1 MALKFKPI
9 LYLEDWDRYP
19 HAVADVSS
27 RNYSWVEMAYKYQTM
42 GIQNWY
48 FFLALHNEELRGI
61 DPHSDKLTEEQQ
73 ELILL
78 ECAINPWYALREVI
92 RIPDGDNLIMLE
104 ANRGNIAMFW
114 CVFNSFITFVQQIR
128 QTGKTLNTRFLVVLF
143 HIFITKGATHV
154 LFTKGDL
161 RRDEIKYYK
170 KFRAALPKWMWYL
183 TPKDTDNQ
191 YEFTT
196 LMNENQTFSYVP
208 QGSPDDANSVGRGK
222 TPDFVNVDEP
232 PFLPNAKVSIPALI
246 ASTTASFDKARKY
259 KKFHAILYTTTA
271 GDLSTESGKYV
282 YENIKKK
289 GMFFSEMLFDA
300 DNRDDAVTII
310 MANSKCEDRS
320 APYVDISF
328 NHLQLGKTNDWLKG
342 KIATTP
348 GTRDQIKRDFL
359 GQWTFGST
367 SNPIPEKL
375 LNRIRD
381 NINSTPIVVT
391 DEKYRYQVKYHREV
405 DYVKSRQAILGLDTS
420 NAVGRDAI
428 TGVLVDVETSETL
441 ASFMVGE
448 SSLTWFAVWLAKF
461 LEEHPLV
468 TLVPEAKSTWIGI
481 LDDLLIE
488 LPLKGIDPGRRI
500 YNRIVDS
507 ARGTDNEKRNYRE
520 YSAGTPTERKY
531 FPYRNQF
538 GFPTSGPLRE
548 DLYVVTLR
556 EATNDAPKLIRDASL
571 IDELS
576 SLVEKNNR
584 IDHKASGHDDH
595 VISWLIAQWF
605 LREGR
610 NLDHYGIDNR
620 KVLCRLKVAATGDDV
635 KEQRAALRQERLNLE
650 LDKLTAQLA
659 DAKGMLE
666 IRYIESKISSLKT
679 EIREDAIDD
688 IGSIDRKSQMV
699 ADKKAEA
706 NRNAPRLT
714 TRNYGFNPYRYNGRF

>member
-1 MALKFKPI
+1 MAIQFKPI

-19 HAVADVSS
+19 NAIADMETT
-27 RNYSWVEMAYKYQTM
+27 NYTWVEQAYKYDAM
-42 GIQNWY
+42 GVKNWY
-48 FFLALHNEELRGI
+48 FILALLNEELQGV
-61 DPHSDKLTEEQQ
+61 DPRSENLTQYQ
-73 ELILL
+73 KDLILL
-78 ECAINPWYALREVI
+78 ECAMNPWYALREVI
-92 RIPDGDNLIMLE
+92 RIPDGDRMIPLD

-114 CVFNSFITFVQQIR
+114 CVFNAFITFVQQIR

-161 RRDEIKYYK
+161 RRDEIKFYK

-183 TPKDTDNQ
+183 TAKDTDNQ

-196 LMNENQTFSYVP
+196 LMNENTTFSYVP

-232 PFLPNAKVSIPALI
+232 PFLPNAMVSIPALI
-246 ASTTASFDKARKY
+246 ASTTASFDKARKF

-282 YENIKKK
+282 YENIKKQ
-289 GMFFSEMLFDA
+289 GMFFSETLFDA
-300 DNRDDAVTII
+300 DNRDDAVTMI

-328 NHLQLGKTNDWLKG
+328 NHLQLGKTDEWLKG

-367 SNPIPEKL
+367 SNPINEKL

-381 NINSTPIVVT
+381 AMNPKPIEDVHP
-391 DEKYRYQVKYHREV
+391 KYRYKVKYHRDIE
-405 DYVKSRQAILGLDTS
+405 YVKSRQSVMGLDTS

-428 TGVLVDVETSETL
+428 TGVMIDVETGETL

-448 SSLTWFAVWLAKF
+448 SSLTWFAVWLASF
-461 LEEHPLV
+461 IEDHPNM
-468 TLVPEAKSTWIGI
+468 TLIPEAKSTWIGI

-500 YNRIVDS
+500 YSRIVDT
-507 ARGTDNEKRNYRE
+507 ARGDEREKRTYRE
-520 YSAGTPTERKY
+520 YCAGIPTERKY
-531 FPYRNQF
+531 FQYRNQF

-556 EATNDAPKLIRDASL
+556 EATTEAPKLIRDASL

-576 SLVEKNNR
+576 SLVEKNGR
-584 IDHKASGHDDH
+584 IDHKSSGHDDH
-595 VISWLIAQWF
+595 VISWLLAQWL
-605 LREGR
+605 LRDGR
-610 NLDHYGIDNR
+610 NLDHYGIDSR
-620 KVLCRLKVAATGDDV
+620 KVLSRLKVAATGDDI
-635 KEQRAALRQERLNLE
+635 KEQRAALRQERLVNEMDGLIS
-650 LDKLTAQLA
+650 QLA

-666 IRYIESKISSLKT
+666 IRYIESRIASLRT
-679 EIREDAIDD
+679 ELKEDAIDD
-688 IGSIDRKSQMV
+688 VAALDRKSQLV
-699 ADKKAEA
+699 ADKKAETNKA
-706 NRNAPRLT
+706 QRPLSS
-714 TRNYGFNPYRYNGRF
+714 TRNYHFTPYNFKR